1 MRVKGDGPR
10 QTGKRAWV
18 MNYTFKLYVMQI
30 RIQARAMRPQDVL
43 PPEPGALPGPPLRA
57 AWGG

>member
-10 QTGKRAWV
+10 QSGKRVWI

-30 RIQARAMRPQDVL
+30 RIQVL
-43 PPEPGALPGPPLRA
+43 FVPACCF
-57 AWGG
+57 